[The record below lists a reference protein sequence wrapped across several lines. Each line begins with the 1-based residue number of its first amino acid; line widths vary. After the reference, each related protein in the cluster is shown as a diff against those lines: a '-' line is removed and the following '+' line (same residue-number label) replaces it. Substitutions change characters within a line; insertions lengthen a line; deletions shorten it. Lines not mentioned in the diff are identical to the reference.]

1 MPYGILN
8 VVSTPIGN
16 LEDISR
22 RAITTLTNSD
32 IIVAEDTRH
41 TKKLLNR
48 YNISAFIISY
58 FEHNKH
64 QQIPKILNFLKEGKS
79 ISLVS
84 DAGTPGIS
92 DPAYRLVRQ
101 AINENIK
108 IQSVPGASSVLAALI
123 PSGLPTDRF
132 IFEGFLPPKKGRKR
146 ILDDLSKFDGTV
158 IFFENPKRLHRT
170 LNDILVSFGERP
182 CVLARELTKIHE
194 EFLRDNISNMISNID
209 NISLKGEM
217 VILIGKD
224 DKNVYF

>member
-41 TKKLLNR
+41 TKKLLNH

-64 QQIPKILNFLKEGKS
+64 QQIPKILNFLKEGKN

-132 IFEGFLPPKKGRKR
+132 IFEGFLPPKKGRKK

>member
-22 RAITTLTNSD
+22 RAIATLTNSD

-41 TKKLLNR
+41 TKKLLNH

-64 QQIPKILNFLKEGKS
+64 QQIPKILNFLKEGKNV
-79 ISLVS
+79 SLVS

-132 IFEGFLPPKKGRKR
+132 IFEGFLPPKKGRKK

-209 NISLKGEM
+209 NISLKGEI
-217 VILIGKD
+217 VVLIGKD

>member
-41 TKKLLNR
+41 TKKLLNH

-64 QQIPKILNFLKEGKS
+64 QQIPKILNFLKEGKNV
-79 ISLVS
+79 SLVS

-132 IFEGFLPPKKGRKR
+132 IFEGFLPPKKGRKK

-217 VILIGKD
+217 VVLIGKD

>member
-16 LEDISR
+16 LEDISK
-22 RAITTLTNSD
+22 RAITALTNSD

-41 TKKLLNR
+41 TKKLLNH

-79 ISLVS
+79 VSLVS

-132 IFEGFLPPKKGRKR
+132 IFEGFLPPKKGRKK
-146 ILDDLSKFDGTV
+146 ILDDLSKFNGTV

-217 VILIGKD
+217 VVLIGKD

>member
-1 MPYGILN
+1 MPNGILN

-16 LEDISR
+16 LEDIST
-22 RAITTLTNSD
+22 RAIATLTNSD

-41 TKKLLNR
+41 TKKLLNH

-64 QQIPKILNFLKEGKS
+64 QQIPKILNFLKDGKS

-132 IFEGFLPPKKGRKR
+132 IFEGFLPPKKGRKK

-217 VILIGKD
+217 VVLIGKD
-224 DKNVYF
+224 DKNVFF

>member
-16 LEDISR
+16 LEDIST

-41 TKKLLNR
+41 TKKLLNH

-64 QQIPKILNFLKEGKS
+64 QQIPKILNFLKEGKN

-170 LNDILVSFGERP
+170 LKDILVSFGERP
-182 CVLARELTKIHE
+182 CVIARELTKIHE

-217 VILIGKD
+217 VVLIGKD

>member
-64 QQIPKILNFLKEGKS
+64 QQIPKILNFLKEGKNV
-79 ISLVS
+79 SLVS

-217 VILIGKD
+217 VVLIGKD

>member
-16 LEDISR
+16 LEDIST
-22 RAITTLTNSD
+22 RAIATLTNSD

-41 TKKLLNR
+41 TKKLLNH

-64 QQIPKILNFLKEGKS
+64 QQIPKILNFLKEGKN

-108 IQSVPGASSVLAALI
+108 IQSVTVASSVLAALI

-132 IFEGFLPPKKGRKR
+132 IFEGFLPPKKGRKK

-217 VILIGKD
+217 VVLIGKD

>member
-16 LEDISR
+16 LEDIST

-41 TKKLLNR
+41 TKKLLNH

-64 QQIPKILNFLKEGKS
+64 QQIPKILNFLKEGKNV
-79 ISLVS
+79 SLVS

>member
-16 LEDISR
+16 LEDIST
-22 RAITTLTNSD
+22 RAIATLTNSD

-41 TKKLLNR
+41 TKKLLNH

-132 IFEGFLPPKKGRKR
+132 IFEGFLPPKKGRKK
-146 ILDDLSKFDGTV
+146 ILDDLS
-158 IFFENPKRLHRT
+158 LS
-170 LNDILVSFGERP
+170 L
-182 CVLARELTKIHE
+182 IH
-194 EFLRDNISNMISNID
+194 I
-209 NISLKGEM
+209 
-217 VILIGKD
+217 
-224 DKNVYF
+224 

>member
-41 TKKLLNR
+41 TKKLLNH

-132 IFEGFLPPKKGRKR
+132 IFEGFLPPKKGRKK

-217 VILIGKD
+217 VVLIGKD

>member
-16 LEDISR
+16 LEDIST
-22 RAITTLTNSD
+22 RAIATLTNSD

-41 TKKLLNR
+41 TKKLLNH

-64 QQIPKILNFLKEGKS
+64 QQIPKILNFLKDGKS

-132 IFEGFLPPKKGRKR
+132 IFEGFLPPKKGRKK

-217 VILIGKD
+217 VVLIGKD

>member
-16 LEDISR
+16 LEDIST
-22 RAITTLTNSD
+22 RAIATLTNSD

-41 TKKLLNR
+41 TKKLLNH

-217 VILIGKD
+217 VVLIGKD

>member
-41 TKKLLNR
+41 TKKLLNH

-64 QQIPKILNFLKEGKS
+64 QQIPKILNFLKEGKN

-132 IFEGFLPPKKGRKR
+132 IFEGFLPPKKGRKK

-158 IFFENPKRLHRT
+158 IFFENPKRLNRT

-194 EFLRDNISNMISNID
+194 EFLRDNISNMIANID

-217 VILIGKD
+217 VVLIGKD

>member
-1 MPYGILN
+1 MPYGIFN

-16 LEDISR
+16 LEDIST
-22 RAITTLTNSD
+22 RAIAALTNSD

-41 TKKLLNR
+41 TKKLLNH

-64 QQIPKILNFLKEGKS
+64 QQIPKILNFLKEGKN

-92 DPAYRLVRQ
+92 DPAYRQVTQ

-132 IFEGFLPPKKGRKR
+132 IFEGFLPPKKGRKK

-194 EFLRDNISNMISNID
+194 EFLRGNISNMISNID

-217 VILIGKD
+217 VVLIGKD
-224 DKNVYF
+224 DKNVFF

>member
-16 LEDISR
+16 LEDIST

-41 TKKLLNR
+41 TKKLLNH

-92 DPAYRLVRQ
+92 DPAYRLIRQ

-108 IQSVPGASSVLAALI
+108 IQSVPGASSILAALI

-132 IFEGFLPPKKGRKR
+132 IFEGFLPPKKGRKK

>member
-1 MPYGILN
+1 MPNGILN

-16 LEDISR
+16 LEDIST
-22 RAITTLTNSD
+22 RAIATLTNSD

-41 TKKLLNR
+41 TKKLLNH

-64 QQIPKILNFLKEGKS
+64 QQIPKILNFLKEGKN

-101 AINENIK
+101 AINENFK
-108 IQSVPGASSVLAALI
+108 IQSVPGASSILAALI

-132 IFEGFLPPKKGRKR
+132 IFEGFLPPKKGRKK

-217 VILIGKD
+217 VVLIGKD

>member
-16 LEDISR
+16 LEDIST

-41 TKKLLNR
+41 TKKLLNH

-64 QQIPKILNFLKEGKS
+64 QQIPKILNFLKEGKN

-217 VILIGKD
+217 VVLIGKD

>member
-16 LEDISR
+16 LEDIST

-41 TKKLLNR
+41 TKKLLNH

-146 ILDDLSKFDGTV
+146 ILDNLSKFDGTV

-217 VILIGKD
+217 VVLIGKD

>member
-16 LEDISR
+16 LEDIST

-41 TKKLLNR
+41 TKKLLNH

-132 IFEGFLPPKKGRKR
+132 IFEGFLPPKKGRKK
-146 ILDDLSKFDGTV
+146 ILDNLSKFDGTV

-217 VILIGKD
+217 VVLIGKD

>member
-22 RAITTLTNSD
+22 RAIATLTNSD

-41 TKKLLNR
+41 TKKLLNH

-64 QQIPKILNFLKEGKS
+64 QQIPKILNFLKEGKNV
-79 ISLVS
+79 SLVS

-132 IFEGFLPPKKGRKR
+132 IFEGFLPPKKGRKK

-209 NISLKGEM
+209 NLSLKGEM
-217 VILIGKD
+217 VVLIGKD

>member
-16 LEDISR
+16 LEDIST

-41 TKKLLNR
+41 TKKLLNH

-108 IQSVPGASSVLAALI
+108 IQSVPGASSILAALI

-132 IFEGFLPPKKGRKR
+132 IFEGFLPPKKGRKK

>member
-16 LEDISR
+16 LEDIST
-22 RAITTLTNSD
+22 RAIATLTNSD

-41 TKKLLNR
+41 TKKLLNH

-132 IFEGFLPPKKGRKR
+132 IFEGFLPPKKGRKK

>member
-16 LEDISR
+16 LEDIST
-22 RAITTLTNSD
+22 RAIATLTNSD

-41 TKKLLNR
+41 TKKLLNH

-64 QQIPKILNFLKEGKS
+64 QQIPKILNFLKDGKS

-108 IQSVPGASSVLAALI
+108 IQSVPGASSILAALI

-132 IFEGFLPPKKGRKR
+132 IFEGFLPPKKGRKK

-217 VILIGKD
+217 VVLIGKD

>member
-16 LEDISR
+16 LEDISK

-41 TKKLLNR
+41 TKKLLNH

-132 IFEGFLPPKKGRKR
+132 IFEGFLPPKKGRKK

-217 VILIGKD
+217 VVLIGKD

>member
-16 LEDISR
+16 LEDISK

-41 TKKLLNR
+41 TKKLLNH

-217 VILIGKD
+217 VVLIGKD

>member
-16 LEDISR
+16 LEDIST

-41 TKKLLNR
+41 TKKLLNH

-64 QQIPKILNFLKEGKS
+64 QQIPKILNFLKEGKN

-92 DPAYRLVRQ
+92 DPAYKLVRQ

-132 IFEGFLPPKKGRKR
+132 IFEGFLPPKKGRKK

-217 VILIGKD
+217 VVLIGKD

>member
-41 TKKLLNR
+41 TKKLLNH

-64 QQIPKILNFLKEGKS
+64 QQIPKILNFLKEGKN

-170 LNDILVSFGERP
+170 LSDILVSFGERP

-194 EFLRDNISNMISNID
+194 EFLRDNISNMIANID

-217 VILIGKD
+217 VVLIGKD

>member
-41 TKKLLNR
+41 TKKLLNH

-64 QQIPKILNFLKEGKS
+64 QQIPKILNFLKEGKNV
-79 ISLVS
+79 SLVS

-217 VILIGKD
+217 VVLIGKD
-224 DKNVYF
+224 DKNVFF

>member
-22 RAITTLTNSD
+22 RAIATLTNSD

-41 TKKLLNR
+41 TKKLLNH

-64 QQIPKILNFLKEGKS
+64 QQIPKILNFLKEGKN

-146 ILDDLSKFDGTV
+146 ILDNLSKFDGTV

-194 EFLRDNISNMISNID
+194 EFLRDNISNIISNID

-217 VILIGKD
+217 VVLIGKD

>member
-64 QQIPKILNFLKEGKS
+64 QQIPKILNFLKEGKN

-217 VILIGKD
+217 VVLIGKD

>member
-41 TKKLLNR
+41 TKKLLNH

-64 QQIPKILNFLKEGKS
+64 QQIPKILNFLKEGKN

-194 EFLRDNISNMISNID
+194 EFLRDNISNMIANID

-217 VILIGKD
+217 VVLIGKD

>member
-16 LEDISR
+16 LEDIST

-41 TKKLLNR
+41 TKKLLNH

-64 QQIPKILNFLKEGKS
+64 QQIPKILNFLKEGKNV
-79 ISLVS
+79 SLVS

-132 IFEGFLPPKKGRKR
+132 IFEGFLPPKKGRKK

-217 VILIGKD
+217 VVLIGKD

>member
-64 QQIPKILNFLKEGKS
+64 QQIPKILNFLKEGKN

-132 IFEGFLPPKKGRKR
+132 IFEGFLPPKKGRKK

-217 VILIGKD
+217 VVLIGKD

>member
-41 TKKLLNR
+41 TKKLLNH

-64 QQIPKILNFLKEGKS
+64 QQIPKILNFLKEGKN

-108 IQSVPGASSVLAALI
+108 IQSVPGASSLLAALI

-217 VILIGKD
+217 VVLIGKD

>member
-22 RAITTLTNSD
+22 RAIATLTNSD

-41 TKKLLNR
+41 TKKLLNH

-79 ISLVS
+79 VSLVS

-132 IFEGFLPPKKGRKR
+132 IFEGFLPPKKGRKK

-217 VILIGKD
+217 VVLIGKD

>member
-1 MPYGILN
+1 MPNGILN

-16 LEDISR
+16 LEDIST
-22 RAITTLTNSD
+22 RAIATLTNSD

-41 TKKLLNR
+41 TKKLLNH

-64 QQIPKILNFLKEGKS
+64 QQIPKILNFLKEGKN

-101 AINENIK
+101 AINENFK
-108 IQSVPGASSVLAALI
+108 IQSVPGASSILAALI

-158 IFFENPKRLHRT
+158 IFFENPKRLLRT

-217 VILIGKD
+217 VVLIGKD